1 MFGLGSRKRPRV
13 SLTAA
18 YAQQDSPSLVR
29 RRQQFQR
36 LVVMLAFVVLVASI
50 TEFPRIGSGRYDVEH
65 ESIASRTVRAGFA
78 FESVDLEAT
87 REAEESAAAQVPV
100 TYSIDTEAVATQ
112 VRTLQQAIN
121 TLRDRRAEV
130 DAAIQQALLES
141 NSTQT
146 AEQVVQQAITNLAAE
161 WKKDPLFEGYP
172 EADVLAVWLAPAM
185 STVPKR
191 LYENEFARDDTGNKL
206 DYYNVADLADTGDT
220 QLEFRNMDVLSK
232 LAIES
237 LQYVL
242 TAGVIQAG
250 GSSDAPQGGDTHV
263 QIFRSSVVPGLER
276 AAEGTY
282 ASLPDPAEAR
292 IRLRA
297 RISELARTMEAE
309 KQTGSP
315 INWSGLESAAFA
327 LASRNVTD
335 TLTFDKVT
343 TEGARAL
350 AREQVTPTPR
360 RIEGNQ
366 IIQFEGT
373 PWTKQSRADAD
384 RYWTILENGQESTR
398 NIVRPIVANVLF
410 VSLLLLALQRAMPVI
425 APDSASAYRGLNVLL
440 LMVCGTLVLGRIAS
454 FFDPTGLTVP
464 AAAAVMLITILTN
477 VRVAA
482 MASLMIAILL
492 SIQFGSSWQLLMVS
506 GAMCFGGMSTLYTVR
521 KRRDMTH
528 AAIVAAAVG
537 ALTWLAASSAKGSIS
552 FATLNE
558 VTKIGLN
565 GLICLFVVPGLLS
578 PLERLFGITTDI
590 QLLEYSD
597 LNNELLSRLA
607 IEVPATYAHSLML
620 GQLAEV
626 AAIAI
631 GANGLLA
638 RVCAY
643 YHDIGKLRR
652 PEYFSEN
659 QTGQNI
665 HEGLNPRL
673 SARAIA
679 SHVLEGVEM
688 AKEYHLP
695 QPIING
701 IREHHG
707 TTLISF
713 FYQQAKEQQKHGD
726 VVEDDFRYPGP
737 KPQSRE
743 TALLMICDAVE
754 SGVRSIK
761 NPNEERVREFIDKI
775 IRARLED
782 RQFDECDLTLRKLD
796 TIANVLTRQVMTT
809 MHTRIAYPEKP
820 ATEKASNVIR
830 ITGGRET

>member
-1 MFGLGSRKRPRV
+1 MFGRGSRKRPRI

-29 RRQQFQR
+29 RRQRFQR
-36 LVVMLAFVVLVASI
+36 IVVLGAFVLLVASI
-50 TEFPRIGSGRYDVEH
+50 TEFPRIGSGRYDIEH
-65 ESIASRTVRAGFA
+65 ESIASRTVRAGFT
-78 FESVDLEAT
+78 FESTDLEAT
-87 REAEESAAAQVPV
+87 REAEDAAAAQVPI
-100 TYSIDTEAVATQ
+100 TYSIDTEAVSTQ
-112 VRTLQQAIN
+112 VRTLQQAIT
-121 TLRDRRAEV
+121 TLRDRR
-130 DAAIQQALLES
+130 DQIAAAVREALLAS
-141 NSTQT
+141 NSSEP
-146 AEQVVQQAITNLAAE
+146 AEEVVQRAITNLAAE
-161 WKKDPLFEGYP
+161 WKQDSLFEGYP
-172 EADVLAVWLAPAM
+172 EADVLAVWLAPVM
-185 STVPKR
+185 RTVPTR
-191 LYENEFARDDTGNKL
+191 VYESELAVDEEGNTL
-206 DYYNVADLADTGDT
+206 DYYGVERLADTGDAP
-220 QLEFRNMDVLSK
+220 LEFRNMEVLSK
-232 LAIES
+232 LAVDS
-237 LQYVL
+237 LQYIL
-242 TAGVIQAG
+242 TAGVIQS
-250 GSSDAPQGGDTHV
+250 GSSNDNRSGDTPI

-276 AAEGTY
+276 AEPGTV

-292 IRLRA
+292 TRLRA
-297 RISELARTMEAE
+297 RISEVARTIDAE
-309 KQTGSP
+309 RPAGSDVQ
-315 INWSGLESAAFA
+315 WSQLESAAFA
-327 LASRNVTD
+327 LASRGVTN
-335 TLTFDKVT
+335 TLTYDQVT

-350 AREQVTPTPR
+350 AREQVTPVPR
-360 RIEGNQ
+360 RIESNQ

-410 VSLLLLALQRAMPVI
+410 VSLLLLALQRAIPVI
-425 APDSASAYRGLNVLL
+425 TPDSAAAYRSLNVLL
-440 LMVCGTLVLGRIAS
+440 LMVCGTLVLGRITS
-454 FFDPTGLTVP
+454 YFDSTGLTVP
-464 AAAAVMLITILTN
+464 AAAAVMLVTILTN

-492 SIQFGSSWQLLMVS
+492 SIQFGSDWQLLMVA
-506 GAMCFGGMSTLYTVR
+506 GAMCFGGMSTLYIVR
-521 KRRDMTH
+521 KRRDMTN
-528 AAIVAAAVG
+528 AAIIATTVG
-537 ALTWLAASSAKGSIS
+537 ALTWLASASAEGSIG
-552 FATLNE
+552 FETVNE
-558 VTKIGLN
+558 VMKIGLN
-565 GLICLFVVPGLLS
+565 GLICLFIVPGLLS

-597 LNNELLSRLA
+597 LNNDLLSRLA

-626 AAIAI
+626 AAVAI

-659 QTGQNI
+659 QTGFNI

-695 QPIING
+695 QPIIDG

-713 FYQQAKEQQKHGD
+713 FYQQAKDQQKHGD
-726 VVEDDFRYPGP
+726 VVEEDFRYPGP

-809 MHTRIAYPEKP
+809 MHTRVAYPEKP
-820 ATEKASNVIR
+820 AAAKADNVIR
-830 ITGGRET
+830 ITGGRDV